1 MQAAAIGK
9 RPSAVFHFQDGW
21 AGQNEFTLI
30 LFNVRQSTMEEDDE
44 IRTKHNTAPEGDRT
58 EEGEHRDG
66 NR

>member
-1 MQAAAIGK
+1 VI
-9 RPSAVFHFQDGW
+9 RFQDGW